1 MKRLICAAIVLML
14 IPGCGEDD
22 RHTSS
27 PEPAEPSIELAFI
40 DSIGVETG
48 DSTYMFG
55 SIEGL
60 SYAPDG
66 SIFLLDRAFC
76 RIMVYSPAGEFQR
89 QIGYSGEGPG
99 GMNLPVL
106 MILTGDGDIIVSQLD
121 AMEQYDFL
129 TGEWICEYPRE
140 GGMPL
145 PFVLHGMPDSTFAAV
160 HMDLIEEDS
169 RIVIEIVLGIY
180 APGCSEPLTG
190 LSTSS
195 FDYDPTNASFM
206 FDELFDGYSVA
217 VADDGSIYAASRSG
231 SEYRV
236 TEYNISGEV
245 LSEIIREDIEPL
257 EKSAEIIEEEREY
270 MEARLASIDAA
281 GLSCSPHP
289 LYPMISDIG
298 IDQDGNLWVRR
309 GQSHLPVFDIY
320 DETGN
325 LLGTAALQVDP
336 GEGRYWNISVQPGG
350 ILAYSENPSQGFQK
364 VYMIE
369 VR

>member
-1 MKRLICAAIVLML
+1 MKRLICAGIALML
-14 IPGCGEDD
+14 IPGCGGNDQ
-22 RHTSS
+22 RTA
-27 PEPAEPSIELAFI
+27 PAEPLEPSIELAFI

-60 SYAPDG
+60 SYAADG
-66 SIFLLDRAFC
+66 SIFLLDRAFS
-76 RIMVYSPAGEFQR
+76 RIMVYSTTGEFLR
-89 QIGYSGEGPG
+89 QIGYAGEGPG

-106 MILTGDGDIIVSQLD
+106 MVLTGEGDIIVSQLD
-121 AMEQYDFL
+121 AMEQFDFL
-129 TGEWICEYPRE
+129 TGEWICEYPRD

-160 HMDLIEEDS
+160 HMDLIEEDN

-180 APGCSEPLTG
+180 AAGYSEPLTE
-190 LSTSS
+190 LSSSS
-195 FDYDPTNASFM
+195 FDYDPTNAAFM

-217 VADDGSIYAASRSG
+217 VKDDGTIFAASRSG

-236 TEYNISGEV
+236 TGYNISGEV
-245 LSEIIREDIEPL
+245 ISELVREDIEPL
-257 EKSAEIIEEEREY
+257 EKSDDAIEEEREY

-281 GLSCSPHP
+281 GLSCSPDP
-289 LYPMISDIG
+289 LYPMINDIG

-309 GQSHLPVFDIY
+309 GQSPLPVFDIY

-336 GEGRYWNISVQPGG
+336 GEGRYWNVSVQPEG
-350 ILAYSENPSQGFQK
+350 ILAYSENPPQGFQK